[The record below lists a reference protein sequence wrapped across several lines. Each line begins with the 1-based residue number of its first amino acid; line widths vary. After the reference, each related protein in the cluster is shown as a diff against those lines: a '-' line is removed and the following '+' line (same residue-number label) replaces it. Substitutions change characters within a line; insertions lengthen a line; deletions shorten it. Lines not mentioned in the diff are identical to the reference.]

1 MKRNFFNENF
11 EKFLKENA
19 DQYRM
24 YPSEKVWR
32 GVVKD
37 LNKRRRWLGFTFG
50 AFLLVASLFG
60 YYVVDNNSSVSK
72 PASSNSSD
80 VVNNEKE
87 AGNEVISPGGILG
100 TSPQQTENRFVKTPL
115 AVSTN
120 TKVNTQNNTQPSPIF
135 INNIDQ
141 VAVETSSDEETISI
155 VNNKVSSIDERET
168 ATLTDLSAD
177 ETNSSVTQNISELN
191 ETEPLLTIE
200 SVSNLYKAPIKKSK
214 FTYQLYFTPTVSYRK
229 LTENKSYLR
238 NVPQP
243 VANPGYSALYDI
255 KNAVTHKPDI
265 GLELGFTAKYPIT
278 NIIKVRGGI
287 QFNINRYDIKA
298 FNYSPEVAT
307 IALNGGS
314 RGNSVRTVTNYRNFN
329 GYQANWLQNFY
340 FQVSAPVGLEIR
352 LKGTEKTHFGV
363 ASTVQPTYVLGERAY
378 LLSSDYKNYSEVPW
392 LIRRWNANTNL
403 EAFISYSTGKLK
415 WQVGPQVRYQLL
427 SSFVSEYPVKENL
440 FDYGLKVGISLNKQ
454 P

>member
-24 YPSEKVWR
+24 YPSEKVWK

-60 YYVVDNNSSVSK
+60 YYVVENNSSVST

-80 VVNNEKE
+80 VVYNEKE
-87 AGNEVISPGGILG
+87 AGNESISSSG
-100 TSPQQTENRFVKTPL
+100 TSGNSPDQSVNTFVKTPL
-115 AVSTN
+115 VSTN
-120 TKVNTQNNTQPSPIF
+120 TKVKTQNSTKPSPIF
-135 INNIDQ
+135 INNVDQ
-141 VAVETSSDEETISI
+141 APVEKSSTVETISI
-155 VNNKVSSIDERET
+155 INNKVTSIDEKET

-177 ETNSSVTQNISELN
+177 ETSSSVTETVSVLN

-214 FTYQLYFTPTVSYRK
+214 ITYQLYFTPTVSYRK

-238 NVPQP
+238 SVPQA
-243 VANPGYSALYDI
+243 VSNPGYSALYDI

-314 RGNSVRTVTNYRNFN
+314 RGNSVRTVTSYRNFN

-340 FQVSAPVGLEIR
+340 FQVSAPIGLEIR
-352 LKGTEKTHFGV
+352 LKGSEKTHFGV

-403 EAFISYSTGKLK
+403 EAFVSYSTGKLK

-427 SSFVSEYPVKENL
+427 SSFVTEYPVKENL